1 MRSWLFPLLL
11 AGCASGPEEKT
22 LPPPK
27 KAVVPPA
34 VSEGPSVAASERP
47 KEKTPPGVDA
57 QTLKPSDAPTPRPT
71 DAPTPPS
78 PLVLLGGDAGVYR
91 QLLAR
96 GVLFE
101 PRKDADGEAMIGGRV
116 SSDGKDIRLEVV
128 VYNRGPEEIQ
138 RARVTVLATVY
149 RADGTTRPL
158 TASTFTRDLASGER
172 RRVSVRFAYG
182 EPDVPGEP
190 RTLVTDVGKCRV
202 DVE

>member
-1 MRSWLFPLLL
+1 MRWWLPLLL

-34 VSEGPSVAASERP
+34 VSEGPGVAASERH
-47 KEKTPPGVDA
+47 TAPGADA
-57 QTLKPSDAPTPRPT
+57 QTRKPSDAPTPRPS

-138 RARVTVLATVY
+138 RARVTVLATIY

-190 RTLVTDVGKCRV
+190 RTLVMDVGKCRV
-202 DVE
+202 GAE